1 MNSVTKKS
9 ALKVLA
15 LTTFA
20 VITLQGTAFAT
31 EAKQAALST
40 AVQAA
45 DKDRAASSKAL
56 PLQALNKRKQTHDCP
71 NPTNGSIDCG

>member
-15 LTTFA
+15 LTAIT

-31 EAKQAALST
+31 EAKHAALST
-40 AVQAA
+40 AVQGAEKYGA
-45 DKDRAASSKAL
+45 VSSKAL
-56 PLQALNKRKQTHDCP
+56 PLQARNNGKRPRDC
-71 NPTNGSIDCG
+71 TSDGSICW